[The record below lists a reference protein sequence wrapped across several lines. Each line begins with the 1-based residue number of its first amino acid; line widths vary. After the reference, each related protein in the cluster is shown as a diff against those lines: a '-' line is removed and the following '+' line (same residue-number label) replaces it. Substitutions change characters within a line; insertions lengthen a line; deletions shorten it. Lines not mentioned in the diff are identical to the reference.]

1 MNAAWTVSAMNASW
15 TVNCSCG
22 YFCVAS
28 REDAIQIGASHG
40 NARHHV
46 LVCTELPQYAF
57 GRHRRL
63 TEAQKQVAIA
73 LYGIHG
79 NVFVVLRE
87 MRLDLYYRLAVE
99 AALDAQRSAALPRA
113 SGK

>member
-1 MNAAWTVSAMNASW
+1 MSTW

-22 YFCVAS
+22 FFCVAS
-28 REDAIQIGASHG
+28 KEDAIQIGASHG

-46 LVCTELPQYAF
+46 LVCSELPQYAF

-63 TEAQKQVAIA
+63 TDEQKATAIA
-73 LYGIHG
+73 LFAIHAN

-99 AALDAQRSAALPRA
+99 AAIEAQRSAALPCA
-113 SGK
+113 SAK